1 MIYNQTIELTTSTT
15 DFFVV
20 AQMSVDLVGFVN
32 LVGIGTTEPDIPN
45 LDLVTR
51 GVVGG
56 ENVKRHMEI
65 VIDVLSQGG

>member
-1 MIYNQTIELTTSTT
+1 
-15 DFFVV
+15 
-20 AQMSVDLVGFVN
+20 MSVDLVGFVN
-32 LVGIGTTEPDIPN
+32 LVDIPN